1 MAGMLQRASL
11 LLFCVF
17 LSGCFGSQTSTLV
30 QSSQELEGIR
40 RIAVLPFRAQY
51 GDGQAMG
58 DAFVTEFMSAGFLVV
73 ERGLLEGVFRSLS
86 LDFEAGALRP
96 EELANVAKAAKV
108 EAVVFGTLQAESE
121 KSGGDILSVSLR
133 MVGAQTGEI
142 LLSST
147 YRNEKLLP
155 ANQIP
160 GTMMQDIRKKLD
172 AYHARLAKDRLQAE
186 KARKKAEA
194 TAAKARKAEEAR
206 LKKEAA
212 KAAEAARAKKAEEAR
227 LKKAAEEAVEAA
239 KKAGVAAPEA
249 PAPAGKP
256 KSGKK
261 SK

>member
-1 MAGMLQRASL
+1 MLKRAALIL
-11 LLFCVF
+11 LSAL

-30 QSSQELEGIR
+30 QPSQELEGTR

-86 LDFEAGALRP
+86 LDFETGALRP
-96 EELANVAKAAKV
+96 EELVSVAKSAKV
-108 EAVVFGTLQAESE
+108 DAVIFGTLQAESE
-121 KSGGDILSVSLR
+121 KVGGDLLSVSLR
-133 MVGAQTGEI
+133 MVSAQSGEI

-160 GTMMQDIRKKLD
+160 GAMMKDIQKQLD
-172 AYHARLAKDRLQAE
+172 SYHAKLAQDRRRAE

-194 TAAKARKAEEAR
+194 AAAKAKKAEEAR

-212 KAAEAARAKKAEEAR
+212 RAAEAARAKKAEETR

-239 KKAGVAAPEA
+239 KKAGAAPETPP
-249 PAPAGKP
+249 PAPKAGK
-256 KSGKK
+256 KAK
-261 SK
+261 